1 MWQAAPLIN
10 AASSRAGLCTT
21 AFVIWLLPQSRQAWT
36 PKNSA
41 RPPGQNWLKSPA
53 KMKTTLC
60 WLLQERKRHPSN
72 KFGLASSMKQVPRIS
87 IGLMV
92 RFRPT
97 RTGLQENPMEN
108 PRSHAAACGQDKHLL
123 SVSEHQDPGMTRLVQ

>member
-10 AASSRAGLCTT
+10 AESSRAGLCTT
-21 AFVIWLLPQSRQAWT
+21 AFVIWLLPQSRQKPT
-36 PKNSA
+36 PRTSA

-53 KMKTTLC
+53 NMKTTLC

-72 KFGLASSMKQVPRIS
+72 RFGLASSMNQVPRIT
-87 IGLMV
+87 IGLMA

-97 RTGLQENPMEN
+97 RTGLQMNPMEN
-108 PRSHAAACGQDKHLL
+108 PRSHAATCGRDKHLL